1 MCRLFGLSAGT
12 ERVHATFWLLDAPD
26 SLEAQGRRNRDGTGL
41 GYFDRAGSPVV
52 DKQPEPAYSDVE
64 FISESK
70 LAESTTFV
78 AHVRKA
84 TVGRL
89 TEENT
94 HPFSANGMI
103 MAHNGGFEGLHLLE
117 AELGERRGLIRGD
130 TDSERYFALIVRNA
144 ERNGGDVGAAI
155 VEAARWIAENLPLF
169 SLNLVLATEHEL
181 WALRYPAHHRL
192 YALDRPAG
200 GHDAVGGLEVRS
212 ETLGVASP
220 RLGEHP
226 AVVVA
231 SEPLDDSPHWRLLE
245 PGELLHVAPDLAT
258 TSTLALPDPPKE
270 TNIDPLPY
278 VP

>member
-12 ERVHATFWLLDAPD
+12 QRVHATFWLLDAPD
-26 SLEAQGRRNRDGTGL
+26 SIEAQGRRNRDGTSL
-41 GYFDRAGSPVV
+41 GFFDGAGSPVV

-70 LAESTTFV
+70 RAESTTFV
-78 AHVRKA
+78 AHVRNA

-103 MAHNGGFEGLHLLE
+103 MAHNGGFEGLHVLE
-117 AELGERRGLIRGD
+117 RELGEHLALVRGD
-130 TDSERYFALIVRNA
+130 TDSERYFALIVRNV

-155 VEAARWIAENLPLF
+155 TESAQWLAANVPLF

-192 YALDRPAG
+192 YVLDRPAG
-200 GHDAVGGLEVRS
+200 GHAGEADLAVKSATLAVGSQHLS
-212 ETLGVASP
+212 EH
-220 RLGEHP
+220 R

-231 SEPLDDSPHWRLLE
+231 SEPLDESPHWRLLDV
-245 PGELLHVAPDLAT
+245 GELLHVSRELDAT
-258 TSTLALPDPPKE
+258 SQLALPDPPAM
-270 TNIDPLPY
+270 TSADPLPY